1 MILEDLLER
10 LEDIEVSDTYLY
22 FITRVLKQNQK
33 KNSKV
38 LDKYLFKVYQV
49 DINDEIRNHLYSL
62 TQEQLSYLINKK
74 TEVHEYDV
82 ITDDTQHLFT
92 YSMTNKVMSFADVV
106 NNQLK
111 AIPPK
116 ITSLEEIIENEEL
129 WAYCVGFQN
138 QDEDNI
144 FTFRKILA
152 GKVAIDE
159 KDSNNR
165 KWIPKALRTVFN
177 TKSQKLELI
186 QGETVNLDKQVDCLY
201 YNDIFYI
208 AKKTQFEQIVG
219 LEEEYK
225 KQAKEVLT
233 QLEETKMITG
243 LEIINQQI
251 ESNPS
256 IHKKLVRLTKIGN
269 YKGIDTKAINKMQ
282 RICKKYGNQLNV
294 KDGKLHIESE
304 NDIDLTL
311 KMLADYY
318 KKGEV
323 SLREFIYMPLDND
336 ILTHIYVKKDGRKT
350 AYESFRMTE
359 TDFPTLTCAMAMVDG
374 RFETVLGARP
384 KHAEVVIDEEL
395 ADSLSKEDV
404 ASYAK
409 RVIDKL
415 QYGSNIR
422 GSKQYRKQLSKVLIS
437 RCISRLTEE

>member
-177 TKSQKLELI
+177 TKSQKLELM

-323 SLREFIYMPLDND
+323 SGKAYGTYAGKEIKE
-336 ILTHIYVKKDGRKT
+336 VKPIEK
-350 AYESFRMTE
+350 
-359 TDFPTLTCAMAMVDG
+359 
-374 RFETVLGARP
+374 
-384 KHAEVVIDEEL
+384 
-395 ADSLSKEDV
+395 
-404 ASYAK
+404 
-409 RVIDKL
+409 
-415 QYGSNIR
+415 
-422 GSKQYRKQLSKVLIS
+422 
-437 RCISRLTEE
+437 